1 MELRESEQR
10 WIMKQC
16 SFSQLRE
23 GTLPFHCQ
31 NNERLN
37 TVGYYNVTYKEKV
50 SKIDPILR
58 LNLVS
63 VSVSVCVH
71 AHICVQTECV
81 PSSMRIN
88 VHISLCLGK

>member
-1 MELRESEQR
+1 
-10 WIMKQC
+10 MKQR

-63 VSVSVCVH
+63 VSVCVH
-71 AHICVQTECV
+71 THVYVQTECV
-81 PSSMRIN
+81 PSSMCIN
-88 VHISLCLGK
+88 MHIRLCLGK